1 MELIDS
7 SGEVIKYREIYS
19 CYDLYSSSVIIPLK
33 EPGYRLNITLMEGG
47 TIERIYFELIK
58 NDEDEWECQPYYTSS
73 DINPALYGDI
83 IFDTYNECYKKKEEY
98 TGAGIDTE
106 EEALQQQYEDKI
118 KENEEKYD
126 FPLVALC
133 KISEYYIVEDG
144 YKYCSCFIYNEAPF
158 MELCGSGDSSTLV
171 KVLDIFENEEQCL
184 AAGKDNTECQE
195 HEMGYTETRT

>member
-1 MELIDS
+1 MELINP

-19 CYDLYSSSVIIPLK
+19 CFDIYSSSVIIPLK
-33 EPGYRLNITLMEGG
+33 EPGYRLNITLLEGG
-47 TIERIYFELIK
+47 AIEKIFFELKK
-58 NDEDEWECQPYYTSS
+58 NDNDEWECQPYYTSS

-83 IFDTYNECYKKKEEY
+83 IYDTFEECNQKKEEY
-98 TGAGIDTE
+98 TKEGTDTE
-106 EEALQQQYEDKI
+106 EEALQKQYEDKI

-158 MELCGSGDSSTLV
+158 MELCGSGDSTTIV
-171 KVLDIFENEEQCL
+171 QVLDIFDSEEKCV
-184 AAGKDNTECQE
+184 AAGKKHSECQE